1 MLGFG
6 CNLLGASVNHA
17 FCHSVH
23 EGAPVYEKVIES
35 LAAVLFILPV
45 CLCTLV
51 IFKCI
56 WSGTA
61 LCRKYSL
68 YPIKRVC
75 AVLALKVLQN
85 LKQFLKYECFLLWM
99 IFEYTLSGVLPTL
112 GSAARKHKIETLY
125 KMEGRYA
132 FTFACLSLQRER
144 RIADLAFLFLQLL

>member
-1 MLGFG
+1 MLPYLSSISNKMKVGCQNLQPVFNLVCLFKITLDRLIQLFMECLGNLVLGFG

-23 EGAPVYEKVIES
+23 EGAPVYEKVAES

-68 YPIKRVC
+68 YPIKTVC

-85 LKQFLKYECFLLWM
+85 LK
-99 IFEYTLSGVLPTL
+99 
-112 GSAARKHKIETLY
+112 
-125 KMEGRYA
+125 
-132 FTFACLSLQRER
+132 
-144 RIADLAFLFLQLL
+144 